1 MNKIINIKNSIIFFI
16 MIKNINIKNNIIYVI
31 IIFIFIFIIIK
42 KPCTYA

>member
-1 MNKIINIKNSIIFFI
+1 